1 MDKAEDLRL
10 QRRPMLE
17 RTMTQPQ
24 TNLSADAPPR
34 PERLPAARA
43 AHGVEWIDD
52 YAWLKA
58 ENWREVLRDPRRL
71 PAPIRRHL
79 EAENAYSARVLAPF
93 KTLRR
98 ELVREMRARLKE
110 DDSEAPQPDGPYAY
124 YTRYRH
130 GGQHRIFCRTPREGG
145 KETVLID
152 GDALAAGK
160 TFFQLFDARHSPDH
174 GRIAWSADD
183 KGSEL
188 FTIHVRDVAADA
200 DLGDRVEASTGHVV
214 WTGDSQAFL
223 YVAVDENHRPWR
235 VLLHWLG
242 QPSSADKVIF
252 EEADPAWFINVS
264 PTRRGRLAIISVHG
278 HDSSESHVVDL
289 DQPEARPRLI
299 EPRRPS
305 LRYDVMDHGDQF
317 FIRTNSDGAAD
328 FKIATAPTD
337 APGVASWRELIPHKA
352 GRLIV
357 ATALFKNFLARLE
370 REDGLPRIV
379 IRDLRTA
386 EEHSVAFEAEAYSL
400 GFENVFE
407 FDQQVIRFSFSSM
420 TTPRE
425 IYDYDMA
432 TRERTLCK
440 RQMAP
445 KGFQPGDYVTRRV
458 FAKAPDG
465 ESVPISLLHR
475 KDTPI
480 DGSAPLLVYGY
491 GAYGLA
497 IDAAFSTNRLSLVDR
512 GFVFAIAHV
521 RGGADKGWRWYE
533 DGKLGKKTN
542 TFCDFIA
549 ASDHLVAQGFGDKN
563 KVVAHGGSAG
573 GMLMGAIANRA
584 AGLYRAIIADVP
596 FVDVLNTMLDAS
608 LPLTPPEWLEWG
620 NPILDRQA
628 FDTIRAYSPY
638 DNIKPRPYPA
648 ILALAGLTDPRVT
661 YWEPAKWIAR
671 LRDIATDGGPFLLH
685 VNMGAGHGGSSGR
698 FDQLEDV
705 ALGYA
710 FALGAIGGAL

>member
-1 MDKAEDLRL
+1 
-10 QRRPMLE
+10 MLE
-17 RTMTQPQ
+17 RTMTHPSDKSDLE
-24 TNLSADAPPR
+24 TPKAEKR
-34 PERLPAARA
+34 PERRS

-58 ENWREVLRDPRRL
+58 ENWREVLRDPKRL
-71 PAPIRRHL
+71 PAPLRRHL
-79 EAENAYSARVLAPF
+79 DAENAYSARVLAPF

-110 DDSEAPQPDGPYAY
+110 DDSEAPQPDGSYAY
-124 YTRYRH
+124 YARYRH
-130 GGQHRIFCRTPREGG
+130 GGQHRIFCRTPRDGG
-145 KETVLID
+145 AEVVLID
-152 GDALAAGK
+152 GDLLAAGK

-174 GRIAWSADD
+174 RKIAWSADD

-188 FTIHVRDVAADA
+188 FAIRIRDLASGD
-200 DLGDRVEASTGHVV
+200 DLADRVESTTGHAV
-214 WTGDSQAFL
+214 WTRDSNGFL

-235 VLLHWLG
+235 VLLHRLG
-242 QPSSADKVIF
+242 EPASADRVIF

-264 PTRRGRLAIISVHG
+264 PTRRGSLAIISVHG

-289 DQPEARPRLI
+289 DDLAAKPRLI
-299 EPRRPS
+299 EPRRPG
-305 LRYDVMDHGDQF
+305 LRYDVMDHGDKF
-317 FIRTNSDGAAD
+317 FIRANSDGAAD
-328 FKIATAPTD
+328 FKIVTAPPE
-337 APGVASWRELIPHKA
+337 APGIANWRELVPHQG

-357 ATALFKNFLARLE
+357 ATALFKRFLARLE
-370 REDGLPRIV
+370 RQDGLPRIV
-379 IRDLRTA
+379 IRDLETD
-386 EEHSVAFEAEAYSL
+386 EEHSVAFDAETYSL
-400 GFENVFE
+400 GFENVYE
-407 FDQQVIRFSFSSM
+407 FDQSVMRFSYSSM

-432 TRERTLCK
+432 TRERTLRK

-445 KGFQPGDYVTRRV
+445 KGFRSSDYVARRV
-458 FAKAPDG
+458 FATAPDG

-480 DGSAPLLVYGY
+480 DGTAPLLVYGY

-533 DGKLGKKTN
+533 DGKLAKKTN
-542 TFCDFIA
+542 TFGDFIA
-549 ASDHLVAQGFGDKN
+549 ATGHLVAQGFGDKD
-563 KVVAHGGSAG
+563 KVVAQGGSAG

-584 AGLYRAIIADVP
+584 PALYRAIIADVP

-620 NPILDRQA
+620 NPILDQEA
-628 FDTIRAYSPY
+628 FETIRSYSPY
-638 DNIKPRPYPA
+638 DNLEARAYPT

-671 LRDIATDGGPFLLH
+671 LRDAATGGPFLLH

-710 FALGAIGGAL
+710 FALGAIGGGLQTAKARSD

>member
-1 MDKAEDLRL
+1 
-10 QRRPMLE
+10 MLE
-17 RTMTQPQ
+17 RTMTQ
-24 TNLSADAPPR
+24 LSDKSDPETPKAEKR
-34 PERLPAARA
+34 PERRL

-52 YAWLKA
+52 YSWLRA
-58 ENWREVLRDPRRL
+58 ENWREVLRDPKRL
-71 PAPIRRHL
+71 PAPLRRHL
-79 EAENAYSARVLAPF
+79 DAENAYSARALAPF
-93 KTLRR
+93 KALRR

-124 YTRYRH
+124 YARYRH
-130 GGQHRIFCRTPREGG
+130 GGQHRIFCRTPRDGG
-145 KETVLID
+145 AEAVLID

-174 GRIAWSADD
+174 GKIAWSADD

-188 FTIHVRDVAADA
+188 FAIRVRDLASGD
-200 DLGDRVEASTGHVV
+200 DLGDRVENTTGHAV
-214 WTGDSQAFL
+214 WTSNSNGFL

-235 VLLHWLG
+235 VLLHRLG
-242 QPSSADKVIF
+242 EPASADRVIF

-289 DQPEARPRLI
+289 DDPAGKPRLI
-299 EPRRPS
+299 ESRRPG
-305 LRYDVMDHGDQF
+305 LRYDVMDHGDEF
-317 FIRTNSDGAAD
+317 FIRANCDGAAD
-328 FKIATAPTD
+328 FKIVTAPAQ
-337 APGVASWRELIPHKA
+337 APGMANWRELVPHRA

-357 ATALFKNFLARLE
+357 ATALFKRFLARLE
-370 REDGLPRIV
+370 REEGLPRIV
-379 IRDLRTA
+379 IRDLETN
-386 EEHSVAFEAEAYSL
+386 EEHSVAFEAETYSL
-400 GFENVFE
+400 GFENVYE
-407 FDQQVIRFSFSSM
+407 FDQSVMRFSYSSM

-432 TRERTLCK
+432 TRERALRK

-445 KGFQPGDYVTRRV
+445 KGFKPGDYVARRV
-458 FAKAPDG
+458 FATAPDG

-475 KDTPI
+475 NDTPI
-480 DGSAPLLVYGY
+480 DGTAPLLVYGY

-521 RGGADKGWRWYE
+521 RGGTDKGWRWYE
-533 DGKLGKKTN
+533 EGKLAKKTN
-542 TFCDFIA
+542 TFGDFIA
-549 ASDHLVAQGFGDKN
+549 ATKHLVAQGFGAKD
-563 KVVAHGGSAG
+563 KVVAQGGSAG

-584 AGLYRAIIADVP
+584 PGLYRAIIADVP

-620 NPILDRQA
+620 NPILDREA
-628 FDTIRAYSPY
+628 FEKIRSYSPY
-638 DNIKPRPYPA
+638 ENIEARAYPA

-661 YWEPAKWIAR
+661 YWEPAKWVAK
-671 LRDIATDGGPFLLH
+671 LREVATGGPFLLH

-710 FALGAIGGAL
+710 FALGAISGEFVTAEAVE

>member
-1 MDKAEDLRL
+1 
-10 QRRPMLE
+10 MLE
-17 RTMTQPQ
+17 RTMTH
-24 TNLSADAPPR
+24 LSDKSDLETPKAEKR
-34 PERLPAARA
+34 PERRS
-43 AHGVEWIDD
+43 AHGVEWTDD

-58 ENWREVLRDPRRL
+58 ENWREVLRDPKRL
-71 PAPIRRHL
+71 PAPLRRHL
-79 EAENAYSARVLAPF
+79 DAENAYSARVLAPF
-93 KTLRR
+93 KALRR

-110 DDSEAPQPDGPYAY
+110 DDSEAPQPDGSYAY
-124 YTRYRH
+124 YARYRH
-130 GGQHRIFCRTPREGG
+130 GGQHRIFCRTPRDGG
-145 KETVLID
+145 AEAVLID
-152 GDALAAGK
+152 GDLLAAGK

-174 GRIAWSADD
+174 GKIAWSADD

-188 FTIHVRDVAADA
+188 FAIRIRDLASGD
-200 DLGDRVEASTGHVV
+200 DLADRVDNTTGHAV
-214 WTGDSQAFL
+214 WTRDSNGFL

-235 VLLHWLG
+235 VLLHRLG
-242 QPSSADKVIF
+242 EPASADRVIF

-289 DQPEARPRLI
+289 DDPAAKPRLI
-299 EPRRPS
+299 EPRRPG
-305 LRYDVMDHGDQF
+305 LRYDVMDHGDKF
-317 FIRTNSDGAAD
+317 FIRANSDGAAD
-328 FKIATAPTD
+328 FKIVTAPPE
-337 APGVASWRELIPHKA
+337 APGMANWRELVPHQA

-357 ATALFKNFLARLE
+357 ATALFKRFLARLE

-379 IRDLRTA
+379 VRDLETN
-386 EEHSVAFEAEAYSL
+386 EEHSVAFEAETYSL

-407 FDQQVIRFSFSSM
+407 FDQNVMRFSYSSM

-432 TRERTLCK
+432 TRERTLRK

-445 KGFQPGDYVTRRV
+445 KGFRSSDYVARRV
-458 FAKAPDG
+458 FATAPDG
-465 ESVPISLLHR
+465 ESVPISILHR
-475 KDTPI
+475 KDTAI
-480 DGSAPLLVYGY
+480 DGTAPLLVYGY

-521 RGGADKGWRWYE
+521 RGGTDKGWRWYE
-533 DGKLGKKTN
+533 DGKLAKKTN
-542 TFCDFIA
+542 TFGDFIA
-549 ASDHLVAQGFGDKN
+549 ATEHLVAQGFGAKD
-563 KVVAHGGSAG
+563 KVVAQGGSAG

-584 AGLYRAIIADVP
+584 PGLYRAIIADVP

-620 NPILDRQA
+620 NPILDREA
-628 FDTIRAYSPY
+628 FETIRAYSPY
-638 DNIKPRPYPA
+638 DNIEMRAYPT

-671 LRDIATDGGPFLLH
+671 LRDMATGGPFLLH

-710 FALGAIGGAL
+710 FALGAISGEFVAAGTVG